1 MDRSELLY
9 MLMQE
14 GKMFSSLSGER
25 VLTGELSY
33 LNILCTAQKTFYTEN
48 TNNFLSTTF
57 NYCT

>member
-1 MDRSELLY
+1 